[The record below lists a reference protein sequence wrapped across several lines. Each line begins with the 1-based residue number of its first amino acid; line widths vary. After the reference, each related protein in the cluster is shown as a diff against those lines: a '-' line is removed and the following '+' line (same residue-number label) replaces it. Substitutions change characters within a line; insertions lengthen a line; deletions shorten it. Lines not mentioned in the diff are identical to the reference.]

1 MSSWVTIMVT
11 SSWMYNLFNSLF
23 PRLIILIYLL
33 WSPLELFLEL
43 YVLCFPFRKIYAKTA
58 QTSRK
63 WNGSSF
69 WHRLS
74 PTVLYCNNWRESSGT
89 KSFKL
94 YPFEGMCPMK
104 FEQSFR
110 NTVYHTEISLKVY
123 AGLLYASQ
131 QQVSILQHE
140 RQMAFLG
147 DGDNAL
153 SGLNKNITSW
163 ALDTK
168 CAHFLS
174 L

>member
-1 MSSWVTIMVT
+1 MVT
-11 SSWMYNLFNSLF
+11 SSGMYNLFNSPLS
-23 PRLIILIYLL
+23 RLIILLCLL
-33 WSPLELFLEL
+33 WFPLELFLEV
-43 YVLCFPFRKIYAKTA
+43 YVSCFPFREIYAKTA

-63 WNGSSF
+63 RNGSSF
-69 WHRLS
+69 WRRLS

-94 YPFEGMCPMK
+94 YPSEGMCPMK
-104 FEQSFR
+104 SEQSFR
-110 NTVYHTEISLKVY
+110 NTVYHTEISLKAY

-131 QQVSILQHE
+131 QQVSIFQHE

-147 DGDNAL
+147 DRGKAL

-168 CAHFLS
+168 CARFFL